1 MFSSCKVSGIFSL
14 SRGCSSQ
21 LANDF
26 QTPGNHWTTNNVGFF
41 FSYYNTLLSCT
52 NGSSILAKVR
62 IPCKSPDIV
71 YEDNSIVF
79 ITGSI
84 WIEEHNDIAYID
96 VKNIKVIADG
106 NDSQVVPVPSFFSTH
121 MDCLGSVCGEAYVL
135 ADSSIVFP
143 ASLSVYML
151 NDIKTLRV
159 M

>member
-1 MFSSCKVSGIFSL
+1 MFSSCNLSGIFTL
-14 SRGCSSQ
+14 SAGCCKE

-26 QTPGNHWTTNNVGFF
+26 HTPGNHWTTNNVGHF

-62 IPCKSPDIV
+62 VPCKSPDVV

-79 ITGSI
+79 ITGSV
-84 WIEEHNDIAYID
+84 WVEEKTEIAYVD
-96 VKNIKVIADG
+96 VKNIKVITDG
-106 NDSQVVPVPSFFSTH
+106 GDSQIVPIPSFFSTH

-135 ADSSIVFP
+135 ADGSIAFP
-143 ASLSVYML
+143 ASISVYML
-151 NDIKTLRV
+151 NDIKTFRV